1 MSVIIIFRLLCTYKR
16 FTEMSEQCRLRVTMP
31 DPTIG
36 GRRTAT
42 AGDGDW
48 SCTIHGRFGGI
59 ISESIFRFLLS
70 VLLVNVGKVEK
81 VCKQNGV
88 RDVNEERY
96 DDVVPPDAASYS
108 VHPEEDGD
116 EIDTHAHKHLRE
128 LKDCYDFRN
137 SARRVSAACF
147 HSVIGVHDGMYKEV
161 EESKP
166 QPRTYG
172 IRIAVPAV
180 HKNSHVMVIVEKG
193 ERRFTK
199 NDKYRV
205 E

>member
-1 MSVIIIFRLLCTYKR
+1 MSAIIIFRLLYTYKC
-16 FTEMSEQCRLRVTMP
+16 FTEMSELCRLRVTMP

-48 SCTIHGRFGGI
+48 SCTIHGRFGGV
-59 ISESIFRFLLS
+59 ISECIFRFVLS

-88 RDVNEERY
+88 RDVNEKRY
-96 DDVVPPDAASYS
+96 DNVVPTDAASYS
-108 VHPEEDGD
+108 VHPGEDGD
-116 EIDTHAHKHLRE
+116 EIDTHAHEHLRE
-128 LKDCYDFRN
+128 LKDCNDLCN
-137 SARRVSAACF
+137 SARRVSATCF
-147 HSVIGVHDGMYKEV
+147 HSIIGVHDGMHEEV

-166 QPRTYG
+166 QSRAYG

-180 HKNSHVMVIVEKG
+180 HENSHVMVIVEEG

-199 NDKYRV
+199 DDKYRV